1 MTLTMP
7 PAPSGS
13 PQQMAM
19 AQYAYLF
26 QMAQQ
31 LNLALGQLETGG
43 AGTSSSGGGT
53 AGGGGTGKDSRGYQE
68 LKSMIVKT
76 AGLVKRQMDQLSAR
90 LEGADPFLR
99 TAFCLEVFRER
110 QLLTLRQEGDT
121 ISITLTG
128 QGKHVRLEESG
139 YLQGL
144 HEVMQPKR
152 GGDHH
157 D

>member
-90 LEGADPFLR
+90 LEGEYVAASDFG
-99 TAFCLEVFRER
+99 T
-110 QLLTLRQEGDT
+110 
-121 ISITLTG
+121 
-128 QGKHVRLEESG
+128 
-139 YLQGL
+139 
-144 HEVMQPKR
+144 
-152 GGDHH
+152 
-157 D
+157 

>member
-43 AGTSSSGGGT
+43 AGTSSSGGVT
-53 AGGGGTGKDSRGYQE
+53 ASG
-68 LKSMIVKT
+68 
-76 AGLVKRQMDQLSAR
+76 AGASSAGAPAE
-90 LEGADPFLR
+90 EGPGR
-99 TAFCLEVFRER
+99 TAKAIR
-110 QLLTLRQEGDT
+110 
-121 ISITLTG
+121 S
-128 QGKHVRLEESG
+128 
-139 YLQGL
+139 
-144 HEVMQPKR
+144 
-152 GGDHH
+152 
-157 D
+157 

>member
-43 AGTSSSGGGT
+43 AIRS
-53 AGGGGTGKDSRGYQE
+53 
-68 LKSMIVKT
+68 
-76 AGLVKRQMDQLSAR
+76 
-90 LEGADPFLR
+90 
-99 TAFCLEVFRER
+99 
-110 QLLTLRQEGDT
+110 
-121 ISITLTG
+121 
-128 QGKHVRLEESG
+128 
-139 YLQGL
+139 
-144 HEVMQPKR
+144 
-152 GGDHH
+152 
-157 D
+157 

>member
-53 AGGGGTGKDSRGYQE
+53 AGE
-68 LKSMIVKT
+68 
-76 AGLVKRQMDQLSAR
+76 
-90 LEGADPFLR
+90 EGPGR
-99 TAFCLEVFRER
+99 TAKAIR
-110 QLLTLRQEGDT
+110 
-121 ISITLTG
+121 S
-128 QGKHVRLEESG
+128 
-139 YLQGL
+139 
-144 HEVMQPKR
+144 
-152 GGDHH
+152 
-157 D
+157 

>member
-43 AGTSSSGGGT
+43 AGTSSSGGGFT
-53 AGGGGTGKDSRGYQE
+53 
-68 LKSMIVKT
+68 
-76 AGLVKRQMDQLSAR
+76 
-90 LEGADPFLR
+90 F
-99 TAFCLEVFRER
+99 
-110 QLLTLRQEGDT
+110 
-121 ISITLTG
+121 
-128 QGKHVRLEESG
+128 H
-139 YLQGL
+139 
-144 HEVMQPKR
+144 
-152 GGDHH
+152 
-157 D
+157 

>member
-43 AGTSSSGGGT
+43 AGTSPPAAERPAEGGPERT
-53 AGGGGTGKDSRGYQE
+53 AGAIRS
-68 LKSMIVKT
+68 
-76 AGLVKRQMDQLSAR
+76 
-90 LEGADPFLR
+90 
-99 TAFCLEVFRER
+99 
-110 QLLTLRQEGDT
+110 
-121 ISITLTG
+121 
-128 QGKHVRLEESG
+128 
-139 YLQGL
+139 
-144 HEVMQPKR
+144 
-152 GGDHH
+152 
-157 D
+157 

>member
-53 AGGGGTGKDSRGYQE
+53 AGGGGSGKDSQGSDSLLHIHTLQ
-68 LKSMIVKT
+68 
-76 AGLVKRQMDQLSAR
+76 
-90 LEGADPFLR
+90 
-99 TAFCLEVFRER
+99 AF
-110 QLLTLRQEGDT
+110 
-121 ISITLTG
+121 
-128 QGKHVRLEESG
+128 
-139 YLQGL
+139 
-144 HEVMQPKR
+144 
-152 GGDHH
+152 
-157 D
+157 

>member
-53 AGGGGTGKDSRGYQE
+53 AGGGDRKGQPGLSGAEVHDRENRGACEAADGPAVRQAGGANMWRCRISGTC
-68 LKSMIVKT
+68 VW
-76 AGLVKRQMDQLSAR
+76 
-90 LEGADPFLR
+90 
-99 TAFCLEVFRER
+99 
-110 QLLTLRQEGDT
+110 
-121 ISITLTG
+121 
-128 QGKHVRLEESG
+128 SG
-139 YLQGL
+139 
-144 HEVMQPKR
+144 
-152 GGDHH
+152 
-157 D
+157 